1 MRPLA
6 GVCDVKLMTIQRTR
20 PWISRGFGA
29 LGENLRGLLGGLNP
43 VFSALGNRSIE
54 NVHPF
59 DTQYG
64 EFHSAKDIYGDLV
77 LTAKKN

>member
-6 GVCDVKLMTIQRTR
+6 GVGELSLTTIQRTR

-29 LGENLRGLLGGLNP
+29 LGENLRGLLGPLNP
-43 VFSALGNRSIE
+43 ALSAIGNRSIE